1 MTMKKAS
8 GFYAD
13 SLEMLLDTMC
23 NVLGGIVF
31 ITLTLAVLVRNS
43 TSEQAIREQTAALTN
58 ELALVVNSNSWV
70 TAEIQRT
77 LEQLQQPRQDA
88 RTNQMRLPVIS
99 NTDKKSWFVVVQ
111 YGRIFPV
118 RRLAARAPA
127 AEEENRQSLEWRD
140 RRDGRTELIARSGL
154 GEDPET
160 GVSRM
165 ARQFQSSARTNFYFV
180 FLVKD
185 DSFPAFNLAK
195 ETADRLGFQCGWEPF
210 TAEEPILLGNRGQ
223 RVLPQN

>member
-1 MTMKKAS
+1 MKKAS

-31 ITLTLAVLVRNS
+31 ITLTLAVLVRSS
-43 TSEQAIREQTAALTN
+43 TSDQAIREQTAVLTN
-58 ELALVVNSNSWV
+58 ELAQVASSNSWV
-70 TAEIQRT
+70 AAEIQRT
-77 LEQLQQPRQDA
+77 IEQLQQPRPDW
-88 RTNQMRLPVIS
+88 RTNQMRLPVVS
-99 NTDKKSWFVVVQ
+99 STDKKPWFVVMQ
-111 YGRIFPV
+111 YGKIFPV
-118 RRLAARAPA
+118 RRLAARTPV
-127 AEEENRQSLEWRD
+127 AEEENRQSLDWRAL
-140 RRDGRTELIARSGL
+140 RDGRTELITKSGL

-160 GVSRM
+160 GVTRM
-165 ARQFQSSARTNFYFV
+165 VRQFQSTSRTNLYFS

-210 TAEEPILLGNRGQ
+210 TAEEPIFLGPRGQ